1 MDCPCV
7 VEVGCPADLLHWHGM
22 PIRGLMALEGLMGG
36 VTGRSTGLAL
46 WLLWSVF
53 LNDWLAGWLKVLMMS
68 PLVLAGM

>member
-1 MDCPCV
+1 
-7 VEVGCPADLLHWHGM
+7 
-22 PIRGLMALEGLMGG
+22 MALEGLMGG